1 MTTLGVARW
10 YIDADTLGLAHV
22 LLRARHDVTFPGDD
36 GTRHTPRWTLPPCPV
51 QQTDARDIE
60 WIPQVVAAGM
70 AIISRDAAISRRR
83 AEKDAILA
91 AGAQMFAITD
101 PGRLHVWEL
110 LEIVV
115 HRWRDMERLRERPG
129 PYIFALTR
137 TRITE
142 IDLL

>member
-1 MTTLGVARW
+1 VTEFGVARW

-22 LLRARHDVTFPGDD
+22 LIRARHDVTFPGDD
-36 GTRHTPRWTLPPCPV
+36 GMRHTSRWTLPPCPI
-51 QQTDARDIE
+51 QQTSVHDTE
-60 WIPQVVAAGM
+60 WIPQVAATGM

-83 AEKDAILA
+83 VEKDAVLA

-101 PGRLHVWEL
+101 PAQLRVWDL
-110 LEIVV
+110 LEIVM

-129 PYIFALTR
+129 PYIFAVTR
-137 TRITE
+137 TRMSE